1 MALPPQDDPGRL
13 GLARIAGHV
22 AAISGEVERLL
33 GRGEGATAGDRLTRA
48 VDEMRAMSR
57 LLAETR
63 AEIVGLAPPTTDLG
77 DALDA
82 VVTETEGAALE
93 ILQQAERAQAAARRL
108 LTDGSA
114 DPGADLG
121 AVDAAATAI
130 VLACAFQDITGQRV
144 RKVLSTLRQVEARVA
159 SLVGLMGI
167 SPEETQARQT
177 AQEEARE
184 GEARLLNGPS
194 SAAQGGL
201 GQSAVDDLFG

>member
-1 MALPPQDDPGRL
+1 MALPLRDDPGRL

-33 GRGEGATAGDRLTRA
+33 GRGDGAAAGDRLA
-48 VDEMRAMSR
+48 CAAGEMHAMSR

-63 AEIVGLAPPTTDLG
+63 AEIVGLAPPTGDLG
-77 DALDA
+77 DTLDA

-93 ILQQAERAQAAARRL
+93 ILHQAERAQAAARRL
-108 LTDGSA
+108 HMGASS
-114 DPGADLG
+114 DPAADLG
-121 AVDAAATAI
+121 AVDAAVTAI

-159 SLVGLMGI
+159 SLVALMGI
-167 SPEETQARQT
+167 SPEETQARQA
-177 AQEEARE
+177 AQEQALD

-194 SAAQGGL
+194 SSGQGGL